1 VASKTVTRADI
12 VEKLVV
18 EVGLSRTECQDM
30 LEAVLETLIVAME
43 RGEGA
48 KLSRFG
54 NFTVRAKRAR
64 VGRNP
69 KTGVEAEIAPRRV
82 ATFKPSQ
89 ILREQV
95 DAGAL

>member
-1 VASKTVTRADI
+1 LSSRTITRADI
-12 VEKLVV
+12 VESLVR
-18 EVGLSRTECQDM
+18 EVGLSRTESQDM
-30 LEAVLETLIVAME
+30 LEAVLESLIGTLE
-43 RGEGA
+43 RGEGV

-89 ILREQV
+89 ILREMV
-95 DAGAL
+95 DKG